1 METEVQQKQ
10 YNDVTSAAAVAAVEG
25 PDIPNSPKL
34 PPAQKS
40 ESQFELITRE
50 LESFWQEFS
59 QNFNK
64 FFQAYK
70 QIFIILAW
78 FLAAVVT
85 AKIIL
90 AILDAINDV
99 PLAQPVLE
107 LIGIIYTTW
116 FVFRYLIKESTRQ
129 ELATEIDSV
138 KKQFL
143 G

>member
-10 YNDVTSAAAVAAVEG
+10 YNDVTSAEAVAAIEG
-25 PDIPNSPKL
+25 SDNQNLAKL
-34 PPAQKS
+34 PPAQKP

-50 LESFWQEFS
+50 LANFWQELS
-59 QNFNK
+59 QNFTK

-70 QIFIILAW
+70 QVFIILAW
-78 FLAAVVT
+78 LLAAVVT

-90 AILDAINDV
+90 ALLDAINDV

-107 LIGIIYTTW
+107 LIGVIYTTW
-116 FVFRYLIKESTRQ
+116 FVFRYLMKESTRQ
-129 ELATEIDSV
+129 ELAAEINSI
-138 KKQFL
+138 KKQIL

>member
-1 METEVQQKQ
+1 METEIQQEQ
-10 YNDVTSAAAVAAVEG
+10 YNDVTSAEAVAAIEG
-25 PDIPNSPKL
+25 SDNQNLPKL
-34 PPAQKS
+34 PPAQEP

-50 LESFWQEFS
+50 LANFWQEFS

-78 FLAAVVT
+78 LLAAVVT

-90 AILDAINDV
+90 AVLDAINDV

-129 ELATEIDSV
+129 ELTTEIDSI

>member
-10 YNDVTSAAAVAAVEG
+10 YNDVPSTEAVAAIEG
-25 PDIPNSPKL
+25 SDSQNLAKL
-34 PPAQKS
+34 PPAQES
-40 ESQFELITRE
+40 ESQWQLITRE
-50 LESFWQEFS
+50 LTSFWQEIS

-70 QIFIILAW
+70 PLLINLAW
-78 FLAAVVT
+78 LLAAVVSV
-85 AKIIL
+85 KVIL
-90 AILDAINDV
+90 AVLDAINDI

-107 LIGIIYTTW
+107 LVGISYTIW
-116 FVFRYLIKESTRQ
+116 FVFRYLLKDSTRQ
-129 ELATEIDSV
+129 ELVTEIDSV